1 MTTLA
6 HSNNHAGDHSD
17 IGQIGIWLFIL
28 SEIMLFGGF
37 LVSYFMLRYGNAV
50 CAIGAPAWP
59 KEGYSVGLALA
70 TTNTLILIS
79 SSYTMVR
86 AVLASEKHDEKA
98 FSRFMGLTIFLGLL
112 FLCVKAGEYALKI
125 HHGFY
130 PRSPFME
137 ANPGLNIFISF
148 YFALTGFHGLHV
160 VIGILWNWFLKQSAH
175 KRIASPAFARK
186 VEYAGL
192 YWHFVDVVW
201 VFLFPLFYLI

>member
-1 MTTLA
+1 MTTIA
-6 HSNNHAGDHSD
+6 HTGSPHQDHSD

-37 LVSYFMLRYGNAV
+37 LSSYFMLRWGSTV

-59 KEGYSVGLALA
+59 AEGYTGGLALA
-70 TTNTLILIS
+70 TVNTLVLIT

-86 AVLASEKHDEKA
+86 AVLASEKKDGA
-98 FSRFMGLTIFLGLL
+98 GFSRFMGATIGLGIL

-125 HHGFY
+125 HHGYY

-137 ANPGLNIFISF
+137 ATPGLNIFISF
-148 YFALTGFHGLHV
+148 YFVLTGFHLLHV
-160 VIGILWNWFLKQSAH
+160 IIGVLWNGFLMKTAA
-175 KRIASPAFARK
+175 KRINSPAFARK

>member
-1 MTTLA
+1 MTTIA
-6 HSNNHAGDHSD
+6 HAETHSSDHSD

-37 LVSYFMLRYGNAV
+37 LVSYFMLRFGNPV

-59 KEGYSVGLALA
+59 KEGYSIGLALA
-70 TTNTLILIS
+70 TTNTLILIT

-86 AVLASEKHDEKA
+86 AVLAAEKHDGKS
-98 FSRFMGLTIFLGLL
+98 FSRFMGWTIFLGAL
-112 FLCVKAGEYALKI
+112 FLGVKAGEYVLKI
-125 HHGFY
+125 HHDFY
-130 PRSPFME
+130 PRSPYME
-137 ANPGLNIFISF
+137 ANPGLTIFISF

-160 VIGILWNWFLKQSAH
+160 VIGILWNVFLKRSAS

>member
-1 MTTLA
+1 MTTTA
-6 HSNNHAGDHSD
+6 HADSSHSDHSD
-17 IGQIGIWLFIL
+17 IGQMGIWIFIL

-37 LVSYFMLRYGNAV
+37 LVSYFMLRYGSSV
-50 CAIGAPAWP
+50 CGIGVPAWP
-59 KEGYSVGLALA
+59 KEGYSVGLSLA
-70 TTNTLILIS
+70 TMNTLILIS

-86 AVLASEKHDEKA
+86 AVLASERQDGKA
-98 FSRFMGLTIFLGLL
+98 FSRFMGTTIFLGLL

-125 HHGFY
+125 HHGYY
-130 PRSPFME
+130 PRSPYME

-160 VIGILWNWFLKQSAH
+160 IIGILWNWFLKQSAH
-175 KRIASPAFARK
+175 KKIASPAFARK
-186 VEYAGL
+186 VEYAAL

>member
-1 MTTLA
+1 MTALA
-6 HSNNHAGDHSD
+6 PTETTHSDHSD
-17 IGQIGIWLFIL
+17 IGQIGIWIFIL

-37 LVSYFMLRYGNAV
+37 LVSYFMLRYGSSV
-50 CAIGAPAWP
+50 CAIGVPAWP
-59 KEGYSVGLALA
+59 KEGYTLGLALA

-86 AVLASEKHDEKA
+86 SVFAAEKRDEKA

-112 FLCVKAGEYALKI
+112 FLCVKGGEYALKI
-125 HHGFY
+125 DHGYY

-137 ANPGLNIFISF
+137 ASPGLNIFISF

-160 VIGILWNWFLKQSAH
+160 VIGILWNWLLKRSAH
-175 KRIASPAFARK
+175 KRMASPAFARK